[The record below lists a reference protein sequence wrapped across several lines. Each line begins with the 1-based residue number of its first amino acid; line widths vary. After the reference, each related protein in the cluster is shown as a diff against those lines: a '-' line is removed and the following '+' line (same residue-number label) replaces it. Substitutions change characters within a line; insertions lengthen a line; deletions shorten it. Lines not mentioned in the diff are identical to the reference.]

1 MEGLQ
6 TVNEIKNISQKRNL
20 EEEIAALDNLY
31 IQIKLHHERQDFEK
45 AYQLFAEVSKR
56 NERIL
61 ELKEQSR
68 LQTTT

>member
-1 MEGLQ
+1 MNKIE
-6 TVNEIKNISQKRNL
+6 NNSRKRNL

-31 IQIKLHHERQDFEK
+31 IQIKLHHERRDFEK
-45 AYQLFAEVSKR
+45 AFPLFAEVTKR

-68 LQTTT
+68 LQATT

>member
-31 IQIKLHHERQDFEK
+31 IQIKLHHERKDFEK
-45 AYQLFAEVSKR
+45 AYELFAEVSKR

-68 LQTTT
+68 MQTTT

>member
-1 MEGLQ
+1 M
-6 TVNEIKNISQKRNL
+6 NEIKNISQKRNL

-45 AYQLFAEVSKR
+45 AYQLFAKVTKR

-61 ELKEQSR
+61 ELKEQSQ